1 MFVLLDRDMGPVQ
14 SHFTH
19 HYTETPHSATY
30 TYSRSNRFGA
40 VESRHTLASPDKAVR
55 SMITFSDGHGYVVS
69 LHRRGCLAN
78 NLADY
83 EGDGP
88 VDGFNEGDY
97 SYLFD
102 GRVCTCG
109 QGCTLARMV

>member
-1 MFVLLDRDMGPVQ
+1 MGPVQ
-14 SHFTH
+14 SHYFTN

-30 TYSRSNRFGA
+30 TYTRSNRFGA
-40 VESRHTLASPDKAVR
+40 VESRHTITSPDQKVR

-83 EGDGP
+83 YTGP
-88 VDGFNEGDY
+88 PQDGFYEGDY
-97 SYLFD
+97 GHLVDS
-102 GRVCTCG
+102 RACTCG
-109 QGCTLARMV
+109 KGCSLVQAV

>member
-1 MFVLLDRDMGPVQ
+1 MGPVQ
-14 SHFTH
+14 SHYFTN

-30 TYSRSNRFGA
+30 TYTRSNRFGA
-40 VESRHTLASPDKAVR
+40 VESRHTIASPDQKVR

-83 EGDGP
+83 YTGAP
-88 VDGFNEGDY
+88 QDGFYEGNYGHLVD
-97 SYLFD
+97 S
-102 GRVCTCG
+102 RACTCG
-109 QGCTLARMV
+109 KGCSLHQAV